1 MDPEAERRCADKLQ
15 SVGLWGENLATLSPG
30 DAEGV
35 AQQLVDELGL
45 PYYDDVVAWVASC
58 IASAQGTLELS
69 RRATGL
75 HGDDLSWRTLQH
87 KRGEHKGAGPEVP
100 VLALALPEKGK
111 RKRKRG
117 LDLAASEG
125 DRQAAER
132 REREALCVRLMAV
145 LRRFGAPCLDEFSA
159 GFDPER
165 ASAVVAGRIRN
176 SSLRRYLRFL
186 EEFVF
191 WMHRA
196 KLREPPFSAGDA
208 IDFLFM
214 LADKPCGPTIPG
226 AFLKSL
232 AWFERVSGFPCEER
246 ISVKTVLLS
255 TRDILV
261 KELKKPGV
269 PVHRAPRLPGAMI
282 AALERLVSNEKEAMG
297 IRAGAYYRLLKCW
310 GTLRYDDI
318 QHLSPSAIRFFAGR
332 FMAILYETKTSG
344 PERRHVEL
352 PIAIT
357 EDSWICNKNWL
368 RDGWALFREYAD
380 FERDYFLPALGD
392 DFSFF
397 KRRMASYAEAA
408 TLTTAVNRRLVDAE
422 GQRLIPQELVEMWT
436 EHSERATL
444 PTILDGFGLDPRDR
458 DALGR
463 WRPEGSDVYS
473 RSFSGKI
480 RRIHRYFASELERLR
495 LAGDVDDYDVLDA
508 AFQWLRAR
516 RGFSSDD
523 AEGIVDAFKRALES
537 WTAQDP
543 IVQESDGE
551 DEAAEEEPE
560 APTEAPDA
568 IERASGYVLV
578 FSKRGTARLH
588 RAGKEGCWM
597 ARARHFNECRVVQEM
612 PEPDEYS
619 YRCRLCWPGPEE
631 MNDSSDD
638 SSEESSGSA
647 TPGVAE
653 DSGTSPRASWER
665 VPLGE

>member
-1 MDPEAERRCADKLQ
+1 MDPEAEQRCADKLQ
-15 SVGLWGENLATLSPG
+15 SVGLWGESLATLNSG

-45 PYYDDVVAWVASC
+45 PFYDDVVAWVASC
-58 IASAQGTLELS
+58 IANAQGMLELS
-69 RRATGL
+69 QRATGL

-87 KRGEHKGAGPEVP
+87 KKGEHKGAGPGIP
-100 VLALALPEKGK
+100 VMTLALPEKGK

-191 WMHRA
+191 WMYRA

-232 AWFERVSGFPCEER
+232 AWFERVSGFPFEER

-261 KELKKPGV
+261 KELKKPGI

-318 QHLSPSAIRFFAGR
+318 QHLSPSAIRFFAG
-332 FMAILYETKTSG
+332 
-344 PERRHVEL
+344 
-352 PIAIT
+352 
-357 EDSWICNKNWL
+357 
-368 RDGWALFREYAD
+368 
-380 FERDYFLPALGD
+380 
-392 DFSFF
+392 
-397 KRRMASYAEAA
+397 RRMASYAEAA

-523 AEGIVDAFKRALES
+523 AEGVVDAFKRALES

-551 DEAAEEEPE
+551 EEVAEEEPE

-568 IERASGYVLV
+568 VERTSGYVLV

-597 ARARHFNECRVVQEM
+597 ARARHFDECRVVQEM
-612 PEPDEYS
+612 PEPDECS

-638 SSEESSGSA
+638 SSEDSSGSA
-647 TPGVAE
+647 MPGVAE

-665 VPLGE
+665 VPLG